1 MTDHDGVDQVIT
13 MAWRAQEDLPFLR
26 RCFLGAMRDSIT
38 ACFGDWD
45 EARELAK
52 FDAQLAIQGTTVLV
66 RNGADVGFV
75 MLTETPDSIQIHTI
89 CVSAEYQGH
98 GVGTEAIH
106 AVLARANRAGCNIIL
121 SVLKS
126 NGRAEAL
133 YRRLGFSVVADSVHH
148 RHLRYT
154 GSKARVAGSGLRAVE
169 TPTIGQT

>member
-1 MTDHDGVDQVIT
+1 M
-13 MAWRAQEDLPFLR
+13 QEHANVSRPAVAEDVPFLR

-45 EARELAK
+45 EARELAQ

-66 RNGADVGFV
+66 RNGSDIGFV
-75 MLTETPDSIQIHTI
+75 ILTETQDTIQIHTI
-89 CVSAEYQGH
+89 CISPEFQGH
-98 GVGTEAIH
+98 GFGTEAIH
-106 AVLARANRAGCNIIL
+106 AVLARAHGAGCNLIL

-133 YRRLGFSVVADSVHH
+133 YRNLGFSVVADSVHH

-154 GSKARVAGSGLRAVE
+154 GSKARGAG
-169 TPTIGQT
+169 